1 MNWQD
6 KGYLLTKNKYNE
18 NSIIAEFFTENHGKI
33 TGIIFGATSKKIKNY
48 LLIGNKFHL
57 NFNSKQEDKIGYFKV
72 EIDRFYTPLYLENK
86 KKLYCI
92 IYAMNILKIL
102 TADNQENKNIYF
114 LINNFFDLLNKK
126 DWLVNFIFWEL
137 EIFKNLGYDI
147 NFNDYVK
154 NTVIDGNKKFII
166 ESSNKIIPNFLVKK
180 EIFVINKNEILSG
193 FKIVGDFLDKTIL
206 RPNNINY
213 PTSRYE
219 FINLI
224 K

>member
-6 KGYLLTKNKYNE
+6 KGFLISRNKYNE
-18 NSIIAEFFTENHGKI
+18 NSIISEFYTENHGKI
-33 TGIIFGATSKKIKNY
+33 TGTIFGATSKKIKNY

-57 NFNSKQEDKIGYFKV
+57 NFNSKQENKAGYFKV
-72 EIDRFYTPLYLENK
+72 EIDRFYTPLYLEDK

-102 TADNQENKNIYF
+102 TVENQENKKIYF

-126 DWLVNFIFWEL
+126 NWLVNIIFWEL
-137 EIFKNLGYDI
+137 EIFKILGYDI

-154 NTVIDGNKKFII
+154 NKIINGDSKFVV
-166 ESSNKIIPNFLVKK
+166 ESNNKIIPDFL
-180 EIFVINKNEILSG
+180 INKDISINSINEIING

-206 RPNNINY
+206 KPNNINY
-213 PTSRYE
+213 PVSRYE